1 MSPRGDL
8 GITHRHGFISVTSLG
23 LEHESHANPWN
34 SSSSLVNDLG
44 IVMVISFQFYRR
56 IYLSISQPRIY
67 FPLRFYISPHSTT
80 LTINLGLHHQP
91 SPDGIFD
98 VTIERRGWLEWAL
111 NFALCLRSQ
120 IDLTLDLR
128 SRLWTYRLLAP
139 VGTFSIFLTTNIPST
154 TLPNTQCLPSRNSAG
169 AHVMKNYL

>member
-1 MSPRGDL
+1 ML
-8 GITHRHGFISVTSLG
+8 
-23 LEHESHANPWN
+23 ANPWN

-44 IVMVISFQFYRR
+44 IVMVISFQFCRS
-56 IYLSISQPRIY
+56 IYLSISRLLES
-67 FPLRFYISPHSTT
+67 PLRLYISPHSTT

-91 SPDGIFD
+91 SSDGIFD

-111 NFALCLRSQ
+111 NFALGLRSQ
-120 IDLTLDLR
+120 IDLALDLRSQIHLALDLR
-128 SRLWTYRLLAP
+128 SRLGTHRLLAP

-154 TLPNTQCLPSRNSAG
+154 TLPKTQCLPSRNSAG